1 MKLSNTLLLLVLTV
15 TTSHA
20 WAYGSSSSSKKACA
34 KPKFSEFIPANNAHV
49 VAESALSFLASANTN
64 PKSIAVTVKGQ
75 PVDVTVTD
83 NNQGFL
89 VTGKL
94 PSTVTADF
102 ARINITADGPNQCKG
117 NDGWLVKVE

>member
-20 WAYGSSSSSKKACA
+20 WAYGSSSSKKACA
-34 KPKFSEFIPANNAHV
+34 KPKFSKFTPANDAQV
-49 VAESALSFLASANTN
+49 AAESTFSFLASANTN

-89 VTGKL
+89 VEGKL
-94 PSTVTADF
+94 PITVTGDF

-117 NDGWLVKVE
+117 SDGWLVKVE